1 MMMLMPILSL
11 PIPVIVSWLPL
22 PWALPPLGRAPIPSE
37 DPLPSRSLR
46 PLPPSRRLYPA
57 RSPSPRT
64 GQREAREQSERIN
77 SDPKFVP
84 MPLLLLALLLSHSLG
99 LRVALHSMP
108 LRSMVV
114 PLTSQPL
121 QFRRR
126 LPRQPL
132 LILLSSSALVWP
144 LRTSFRA
151 RRAAP
156 LSCSARP
163 ASCLS

>member
-1 MMMLMPILSL
+1 MLVPILSL
-11 PIPVIVSWLPL
+11 PISVIASWLPL
-22 PWALPPLGRAPIPSE
+22 PLALPPLGRAPIPSE

-46 PLPPSRRLYPA
+46 PPPPSRRLYPA
-57 RSPSPRT
+57 HSPSPRT

-77 SDPKFVP
+77 SDSKIVP
-84 MPLLLLALLLSHSLG
+84 IPLLLLALLLPRSLG
-99 LRVALHSMP
+99 LRVALHSTP
-108 LRSMVV
+108 LRSMVA
-114 PLTSQPL
+114 PPTSQPL
-121 QFRRR
+121 RFRRR
-126 LPRQPL
+126 LPQQSL
-132 LILLSSSALVWP
+132 LILVSSSALVSP